1 MLDIFKFDPNYV
13 ENEKKW
19 EQIKS
24 EILGGDSDDGGDDGD
39 DGSDDE
45 SSDEEVQFS
54 DVRMKKM

>member
-13 ENEKKW
+13 ENETKW

-45 SSDEEVQFS
+45 SSDEEVA
-54 DVRMKKM
+54 